1 MRILL
6 VEDEPLIALA
16 AAEALS
22 DAGHWVLGPC
32 SSLQSALSTAKA
44 EHPDLAVVDIDL
56 GGKNEGLEVVR
67 RLKVELGV
75 SAIFASGQGDVARSH
90 SEALGIL
97 HKPYDDEALR
107 SSMPV
112 LEAVMG
118 GATPP
123 PPSIPSALELF

>member
-16 AAEALS
+16 AADALT
-22 DAGHWVLGPC
+22 DAGHRVLGPC
-32 SSLQSALSTAKA
+32 SSLKSALSTATT

-67 RLKVELGV
+67 RLKAELGV
-75 SAIFASGQGDVARSH
+75 SAIFASGQADVARSH
-90 SEALGIL
+90 GDALGIL
-97 HKPYDDEALR
+97 HKPYDDEALQL
-107 SSMPV
+107 SMPV

-118 GATPP
+118 GASPP